1 VHDGR
6 QPYDKVH
13 KTLLG
18 PMLSGPDGYWKTL
31 DWQHALSKGQEALQV
46 PYSGEFDFVDTTYVF
61 PITHM
66 VAPKEQAVSCVECHA
81 RTDSRLSALGGFYM
95 PGRDRFAPLDA
106 MGWILVLGSLVGVC
120 LHGLTRMFTSGR
132 KEGK

>member
-1 VHDGR
+1 
-6 QPYDKVH
+6 
-13 KTLLG
+13 
-18 PMLSGPDGYWKTL
+18 MA
-31 DWQHALSKGQEALQV
+31 ALNI

-81 RTDSRLSALGGFYM
+81 RSGSRLADLTGFYM
-95 PGRDRFAPLDA
+95 PGRDKFNALDA
-106 MGWILVLGSLVGVC
+106 LGWIAVLGSLVGVC

-132 KEGK
+132 KEEN